1 MVDAAQRNAFALLD
15 HAVERIAGA
24 GNDRAVGRPA
34 GRLNPNSAGRVVLAH
49 EEVILQ
55 QFAQREGRA
64 EVSVARSEFERQARI
79 DLPTVLPEKF
89 QAVEAEGAEELAVAL
104 INRRVV
110 AEKHVGE
117 GVASITRI
125 VSAWSEVKVDRIG
138 PGRLLAVAV
147 HVEEDS

>member
-24 GNDRAVGRPA
+24 GNARAVGRAA
-34 GRLNPNSAGRVVLAH
+34 GRLNANRAGRVVLVH

-64 EVSVARSEFERQARI
+64 EVSVTRSEFERQARI
-79 DLPTVLPEKF
+79 DLPTILPEKF
-89 QAVEAEGAEELAVAL
+89 QAVKAESAEKLAVAL

-110 AEKHVGE
+110 SEQHVGE
-117 GVASITRI
+117 
-125 VSAWSEVKVDRIG
+125 
-138 PGRLLAVAV
+138 
-147 HVEEDS
+147 